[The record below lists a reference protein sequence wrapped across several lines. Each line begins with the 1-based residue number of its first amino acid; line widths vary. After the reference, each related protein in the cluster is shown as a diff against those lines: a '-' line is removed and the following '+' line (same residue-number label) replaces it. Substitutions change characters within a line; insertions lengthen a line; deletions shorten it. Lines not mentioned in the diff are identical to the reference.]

1 MAPIVRDEPV
11 VVVVEKLMHLS
22 SCVNAGG
29 GLSDEINLRIVKVEE
44 AYYKLGGASDADIML
59 DFLHK
64 IGFITY
70 RGQ

>member
-1 MAPIVRDEPV
+1 MLAPIVRDEP

-44 AYYKLGGASDADIML
+44 AYYKLGGL
-59 DFLHK
+59 
-64 IGFITY
+64 
-70 RGQ
+70 